1 MGEKICKKNAS
12 ELGKL
17 GAAKSAEV
25 RQRKRDMRERI
36 KAWGDIPLKKG
47 KVYSP
52 AEVKFLAETK
62 GLNMT
67 LDDAIMLTFYR
78 EVLSGN
84 MTALLKW
91 MELHGINNVSEVK
104 MEVTESEALTNMK
117 KRLAENPNALDD
129 LINDAESK

>member
-1 MGEKICKKNAS
+1 
-12 ELGKL
+12 
-17 GAAKSAEV
+17 
-25 RQRKRDMRERI
+25 MRERI

-67 LDDAIMLTFYR
+67 LDDAIMLRFYH

-104 MEVTESEALTNMK
+104 MEVTESEALANMK